1 MKDIGKVMVAAAVIL
16 GLYALGMDTTVL
28 SESGDR
34 VHNFGLMQRQ
44 NTLLWVA
51 GVAVVT
57 GVILLLKDRPQPED
71 VQQGGIHEKAQVI
84 EQYAQALRL
93 IRADDADGLRALL
106 RQNDA
111 AIQGEDAQ
119 RQTLLHHAAAK
130 QSLDCVCVLLKYG
143 ASPSR
148 FDAAGKLPEDYAT
161 TEGPGLTVRT
171 VLRAAV

>member
-1 MKDIGKVMVAAAVIL
+1 MVAAAVIL

-51 GVAVVT
+51 GVAVVM
-57 GVILLLKDRPQPED
+57 GVILLLNDRPQPED
-71 VQQGGIHEKAQVI
+71 GQQGGSQEKTQVI
-84 EQYAQALRL
+84 EQYEQALRL
-93 IRADDADGLRALL
+93 IRADDANGLRALL
-106 RQNDA
+106 RKNDA
-111 AIQGEDAQ
+111 AVHGEDAQ
-119 RQTLLHHAAAK
+119 RQTLLHHAAAE

-148 FDAAGKLPEDYAT
+148 FDAAGKLPEDYAAI
-161 TEGPGLTVRT
+161 EGAGVAVRAA
-171 VLRAAV
+171 LRAAG